1 MKKWTGFI
9 IAIIVLI
16 LVAYFGI
23 GFSIENTLSKNINSI
38 PKTSSFSVHLDKYHR
53 GWFSSKANLT
63 FKMHI
68 PAQNITDKNGVTKTE
83 PPADFDIDIP
93 IFIKHG
99 PFITTDH
106 GLRFGIGLVTTQ
118 PETHYEAF
126 INYLNKTIFRY
137 TLPSFAVEGRIG
149 QNEGDFQLNWQGL
162 SSLLSVSSN
171 LDDIDGNLRLSGVK
185 GAANNPSNMKNNLAF
200 DIGEITYDYQ
210 FKRHQDW
217 LWLGQS
223 RFNIPSITI
232 NLAAEKVFDLGGFDL
247 SAGSNV
253 HDDAMDIDFKLS
265 LQNLYTDNQNYGPGI
280 LHISFRN
287 LDPVIAAK
295 INQQEFNLI
304 QNNSDPNLVTLA
316 FATELP
322 KLLAKGAV
330 LELKE
335 MALNVP
341 DGKIIGNFKISLPK
355 SEGDDLS
362 QMMQKMS
369 GEGYFKAPITT
380 VKALVTTSIKNNLA
394 NNTQTTPDA
403 QAAPPSPISPTQILA
418 NPDNQATTQAEKL
431 LQDLVNKG
439 LLKIERNDYV
449 LTFKLENQ
457 KIFVNGQ
464 PFNPEMLK

>member
-1 MKKWTGFI
+1 MKKWTGFL
-9 IAIIVLI
+9 IALVVLI
-16 LVAYFGI
+16 LVAYFAI

-38 PKTSSFSVHLDKYHR
+38 PKTSSFSVYLGNYHR
-53 GWFSSKANLT
+53 GWFSSQANLT

-83 PPADFDIDIP
+83 PPADFDVDIP
-93 IFIKHG
+93 IYIKHG
-99 PFITTDH
+99 PFIATDH
-106 GLRFGIGLVTTQ
+106 GIRFGVGLVTTQ

-137 TLPSFAVEGRIG
+137 TLPSFAVEGKIG
-149 QNEGDFQLNWQGL
+149 QNEGDFKLNWRGL
-162 SSLLSVSSN
+162 SSLLCVSSN
-171 LDDIDGNLRLSGVK
+171 LDDIDGNLRLLGVK
-185 GAANNPSNMKNNLAF
+185 GAANNPSNIKNNLAF
-200 DIGEITYDYQ
+200 DIGEITYDYK

-217 LWLGQS
+217 LWIGQS
-223 RFNIPSITI
+223 RFDIPSIAI
-232 NLAAEKVFDLGGFDL
+232 NLAGEKVFELGEFAL
-247 SAGSNV
+247 SVGSNI
-253 HDDAMDIDFKLS
+253 HDGAMDIDFKLS
-265 LQNLYTDNQNYGPGI
+265 LQKLFTDNQNYGPGI
-280 LHISFRN
+280 LHLSFRN

-330 LELKE
+330 LELSE
-335 MALNVP
+335 MTLNVP
-341 DGKIIGNFKISLPK
+341 DGKIIGNLKMSLPK

-369 GEGYFKAPITT
+369 GEGHFKAPITT
-380 VKALVTTSIKNNLA
+380 VKALVTASIKNNLTD
-394 NNTQTTPDA
+394 NTQTTPDA
-403 QAAPPSPISPTQILA
+403 QVTSPGSASPEQIFT
-418 NPDNQATTQAEKL
+418 NPDDQAATQAEKML
-431 LQDLVNKG
+431 HDLVNKG
-439 LLKIERNDYV
+439 LLKIEGNDYV

-464 PFNPEMLK
+464 PFNPNMLN